1 MRDNKVFRIYVN
13 GEFKMANQSEFAMG
27 CNYINY
33 QKQYGKENVTYN
45 ISKDKLTQEELNIVL
60 GKEGNNE

>member
-1 MRDNKVFRIYVN
+1 MRDNKVYRIYVN
-13 GEFKMANQSEFAMG
+13 DKFKMANQSEFG
-27 CNYINY
+27 FGSNYINY